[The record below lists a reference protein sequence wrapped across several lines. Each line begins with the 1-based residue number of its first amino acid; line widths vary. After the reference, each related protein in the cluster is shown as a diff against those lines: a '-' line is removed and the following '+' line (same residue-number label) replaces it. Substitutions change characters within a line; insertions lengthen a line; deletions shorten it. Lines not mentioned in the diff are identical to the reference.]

1 MNNSN
6 QRLNDV
12 FFYGLYMDEEILKS
26 KNVEPRNKR
35 IGIAHDYEL
44 RIGKMA
50 TLLRK
55 DEAKTYGLVYSLT
68 HYEID
73 TLYTKAGLTDYVT
86 EALMVELEDASSL
99 PALCCNLLNPPTS
112 DESNDGYHK
121 KLIKCMKK
129 YKLPIEEKEIIKQP
143 ST

>member
-1 MNNSN
+1 MDNSS

-35 IGIAHDYEL
+35 TAVAHGYEL

-55 DEAKTYGLVYSLT
+55 KDAKAYGLVYSLT
-68 HYEID
+68 HDEID
-73 TLYTKAGLTDYVT
+73 TLYVKSGLTDYVA
-86 EALMVELEDASSL
+86 EAVMVEIDDKSSI
-99 PALCCNLLNPPTS
+99 AILCCNLLNPPKD
-112 DESNDGYHK
+112 DENNDEYYQ
-121 KLIKCMKK
+121 KLKKCMEK
-129 YKLPIEEKEIIKQP
+129 YKLPLLDMV
-143 ST
+143 